1 MPPDAGDSTL
11 PYSSLAEIGYK
22 YSSLVAYVRYVKK
35 ATCREEREGTNRF
48 PPLGKS
54 WWDLPFPSLFDKR
67 ESPSGWV
74 GRKSRQRDVLQIP
87 GILYKIIH
95 EIL

>member
-22 YSSLVAYVRYVKK
+22 YSTLLVAYVRYVKK

-67 ESPSGWV
+67 ERALQVGWGGKV
-74 GRKSRQRDVLQIP
+74 GKETFCRYQVYYIR
-87 GILYKIIH
+87 YT
-95 EIL
+95 